1 MSGVVFERG
10 DRVTL
15 RTIEREDTEF
25 LQRGRNH
32 PEVAGPLGM
41 PFPENEIQIEESI
54 EEWIEG
60 DDSVN
65 LFVCLDSEDADG
77 TEGDGDTKSDEDN
90 SESDEDSTETT
101 PIGMVNVMK
110 LHWDRPLLSYW
121 LLPDYQGE
129 GYATEAMTVL
139 LDYFFDSHYKRGVQ
153 ARVFSHNEPSQ
164 ALLERLG
171 FEQEA
176 ALRDHVFVEG
186 AYRDELVFGL
196 LREEWIGE

>member
-1 MSGVVFERG
+1 MPGVVFERG
-10 DRVTL
+10 ERVTL
-15 RTIEREDTEF
+15 RTIERDDVEF

-32 PEVAGPLGM
+32 PEVASPLGM
-41 PFPENEIQIEESI
+41 PKPENENQIEESI

-65 LFVCLDSEDADG
+65 LFVCLDGE
-77 TEGDGDTKSDEDN
+77 
-90 SESDEDSTETT
+90 ESDEPEDPETEEKEDTEPT
-101 PIGMVNVMK
+101 PIGMINAMK
-110 LHWDRPLLSYW
+110 TYWDRPLLSYW
-121 LLPDYQGE
+121 LLPEYQGE

-153 ARVFSHNEPSQ
+153 ARVFSHNEASQ

-176 ALRDHVFVEG
+176 ALRDHTFVEG
-186 AYRDELVFGL
+186 DYRDELVFGL
-196 LREEWIGE
+196 LRSEWVGE